1 MLLLSMDGYEPVSK
15 NGAAISKAL
24 VEIWERFGRP
34 EDFKT
39 KAGFILLKE
48 IISVWQYFYRQ
59 EYLDTIHDN
68 KLTINLEKHK
78 SDMKMGYSPIAY
90 PPTLFNMIKA
100 LFPHVNL
107 SSRKT
112 QKVIQELAPFLKQT
126 SLKI

>member
-1 MLLLSMDGYEPVSK
+1 MDDYEPVSK

-34 EDFKT
+34 DDFKT
-39 KAGFILLKE
+39 KAGLVLLKE

-59 EYLDTIHDN
+59 EYLDTLHDN
-68 KLTINLEKHK
+68 KLTVSLEKDV
-78 SDMKMGYSPIAY
+78 SSMKMGYSPIAY

-100 LFPHVNL
+100 MFPNVNL

-112 QKVIQELAPFLKQT
+112 QKVMVELAPFLKQT
-126 SLKI
+126 KLKI

>member
-1 MLLLSMDGYEPVSK
+1 MDDYEPVSK

-39 KAGFILLKE
+39 KAGKILLRE
-48 IISVWQYFYRQ
+48 IISVWKYFYRQ
-59 EYLDTIHDN
+59 EYMDTIHDN
-68 KLTINLEKHK
+68 KLTVSLEKTP
-78 SDMKMGYSPIAY
+78 SQMKMGYSPIAY

-100 LFPHVNL
+100 MFPNVNL

-112 QKVIQELAPFLKQT
+112 QKVIQELAPELKQT
-126 SLKI
+126 NLHI